1 MSASCITDVTLQY
14 IPIKI
19 LKAKFL
25 SGKKIPELSL
35 GEKFV
40 VSDDYLFEPSPEP
53 SFESSIL
60 IPAKR
65 PASEVVERSSSG
77 RV

>member
-19 LKAKFL
+19 LKAKFF
-25 SGKKIPELSL
+25 SEKIPELSL